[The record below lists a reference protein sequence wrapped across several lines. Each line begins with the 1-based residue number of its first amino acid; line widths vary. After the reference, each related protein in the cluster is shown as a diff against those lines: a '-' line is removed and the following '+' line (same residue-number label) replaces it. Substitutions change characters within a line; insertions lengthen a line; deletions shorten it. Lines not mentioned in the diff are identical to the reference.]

1 MAVNA
6 VHGSWREKVA
16 TETSK
21 NSKPQPSRK
30 QLIERAAALVPLL
43 RERAIKTEEL
53 RRIPDETL
61 ADLKDAGLWRILR
74 PECYGGYITDFGAM
88 VDVSI
93 ELGRGCASTAWVYV
107 NLISHNWM
115 LPLWPREAMEEIWGK
130 NPDALIGSTLVF
142 PSGNLKSVD
151 GGYHFSGRWPYASGI
166 DASDWMML
174 GSMIPNE
181 EEGNEPRIVVVRASE
196 LEVIDTWF
204 VSGLAGTGSKDVAC
218 ENLFVPNYRVLNPA
232 LTREGYTP
240 GTENLDGEAYRLP
253 LVPFIPHLNVGPI
266 IGIATG
272 AYEDFINKL
281 QSQTSVYNRSRLA
294 EHTTIQLKIAE
305 AGVLIDTAKLL
316 VRENWMEAHQFIKNG
331 DRSSVSDRARW
342 RRDAAYAS
350 KCCVDAVDLI
360 HGVSGATAN
369 YLDNILQLRHRDVHA
384 AAHQIHLSWDINA
397 PEFGRIA
404 VGLPPT
410 NPLL

>member
-1 MAVNA
+1 VDDSTKKSSLQLSREELIANA
-6 VHGSWREKVA
+6 A
-16 TETSK
+16 
-21 NSKPQPSRK
+21 N
-30 QLIERAAALVPLL
+30 LVPVL

-53 RRIPDETL
+53 RRVPDETIT
-61 ADLKDAGLWRILR
+61 DIKDAGLWRILR
-74 PECYGGYITDFGAM
+74 PVCYGGYITDFGAM

-93 ELGRGCASTAWVYV
+93 ELGRGCASTAWVYI

-115 LPLWPREAMEEIWGK
+115 LPFWPQQASDEIWGE

-142 PSGNLKSVD
+142 PSGNLKPVN
-151 GGYHFSGRWPYASGI
+151 GGYHFSGRWSYASGI

-174 GSMIPNE
+174 GSMIQNE
-181 EEGNEPRIVVVRASE
+181 EGEKESRIVVVRASE

-218 ENLFVPNYRVLNPA
+218 ENLFVPGYRVLNPA
-232 LTREGYTP
+232 ITREGYTP
-240 GTENLDGEAYRLP
+240 GTENLEGNAYRFP
-253 LVPFIPHLNVGPI
+253 LFPFIPHLNTGPI
-266 IGIATG
+266 IGIAIG

-281 QSQTSVYNRSRLA
+281 HSQTSVYNRSRLA

-316 VRENWMEAHQFIKNG
+316 IRENWLEAHEFIQNG

-350 KCCVDAVDLI
+350 RCCVNAVDLI

-397 PEFGRIA
+397 PEFGRVA
-404 VGLPPT
+404 VGLPPA

>member
-1 MAVNA
+1 M
-6 VHGSWREKVA
+6 SDS
-16 TETSK
+16 TK
-21 NSKPQPSRK
+21 NSSLQLSREE
-30 QLIERAAALVPLL
+30 LIANAADLVPVL
-43 RERAIKTEEL
+43 RERATKTEEL
-53 RRIPDETL
+53 RRIPDETI

-93 ELGRGCASTAWVYV
+93 ELGRGCASTAWVYI

-115 LPLWPREAMEEIWGK
+115 LPFWPQQASDEIWGE
-130 NPDALIGSTLVF
+130 NPDALIGSTLLF
-142 PSGNLKSVD
+142 PSGNLESVD
-151 GGYHFSGRWPYASGI
+151 GGYRFSGRWPYASGI

-174 GSMIPNE
+174 GSMIQNK
-181 EEGNEPRIVVVRASE
+181 EGKKESRIVVVRASE
-196 LEVIDTWF
+196 LKIIDTWF

-218 ENLFVPNYRVLNPA
+218 ENLFVPDYRVLNPA
-232 LTREGYTP
+232 ITREGYTP
-240 GTENLDGEAYRLP
+240 GTENLEGNAYRLP
-253 LVPFIPHLNVGPI
+253 LFPFIPHLNTGPI
-266 IGIATG
+266 IGIAIG

-281 QSQTSVYNRSRLA
+281 HSQTSVYNRSRLA

-316 VRENWMEAHQFIKNG
+316 IRENWMEAHEFIKNG
-331 DRSSVSDRARW
+331 NRSSVSDRARW

-350 KCCVDAVDLI
+350 RCCVNAVDLI

-397 PEFGRIA
+397 PEFGRVA
-404 VGLPPT
+404 VGLPPA